1 MGTLLDVIG
10 STRRRRSAHGTVSVQ
25 VDEDV
30 LETARADAPA
40 LGLSG
45 DPAELVREGLRL
57 LHQYAVDW
65 KAAQADPE
73 WDAAED
79 QHAAS

>member
-1 MGTLLDVIG
+1 VGFIKDASSGFGAISSG
-10 STRRRRSAHGTVSVQ
+10 SRPPPKAHHPRQ
-25 VDEDV
+25 ERI
-30 LETARADAPA
+30 A
-40 LGLSG
+40 
-45 DPAELVREGLRL
+45 AELVREGLRL

-65 KAAQADPE
+65 KAAQTDPE

>member
-1 MGTLLDVIG
+1 
-10 STRRRRSAHGTVSVQ
+10 VQ
-25 VDEDV
+25 VDEDA
-30 LETARADAPA
+30 LETAQADAPA

-45 DPAELVREGLRL
+45 DPSELVREGLRL

-73 WDAAED
+73 RAAAED